1 MAERQDLNELLSQS
15 LNVPEPTEE
24 QFLQWRGDMRHH
36 HSDFE
41 DIVLNPIYAQGQG
54 SRTQIQGPTYD
65 QDPRTPNSHQS
76 GSLATM
82 QPRPGQAMHELTR
95 PVLPRHPM
103 PPTCLPPHMGSNL
116 QVTIPEQ
123 VGTRRETM
131 VQYQSDITSGL
142 VQVYP
147 RGGMSSATPG
157 APLGPAA
164 AVTKMDFSTLRLPVQ
179 SMQKTVVTT
188 RMKDTNRVAYSTAQR
203 PIMTM
208 QNMAAW
214 LPIESMAGNSDKQ
227 ATVPSWVQAKEV
239 TDAPKQ
245 LTGTS
250 AWGQVKTMDDNLKK
264 PAAALAG
271 MPTKA
276 VGKKNGNDKVA
287 PFDAPRTTRGIR
299 RATKQQSGKKAEE
312 KDDTF
317 VVDKN
322 IKKRGGGIKK
332 AHKGRKRRLELRKEA
347 EIANLRI
354 QACLRKEK
362 KRHNM
367 PKIWGSNVKDSSA
380 ACTSTEPSSSSTEE
394 EDLGALRKGK
404 TGIEAKKGT
413 REDERK
419 MQKVTVE
426 SKPGKRTALMS
437 TKLLSTVTQAAAAR
451 DAPLPEDGVVLGRPH
466 NCHGCD
472 FLNRGRKRGK
482 EPKICH
488 GHRTGLLMTR
498 MGPTQRP
505 GEQMFWETFLETPMQ
520 QLAQGSLLLT
530 RATKGVSASNLTETG
545 KESIVGSFQNLARQA
560 MLKVISIE
568 AEKQQIHHG

>member
-1 MAERQDLNELLSQS
+1 
-15 LNVPEPTEE
+15 
-24 QFLQWRGDMRHH
+24 
-36 HSDFE
+36 
-41 DIVLNPIYAQGQG
+41 
-54 SRTQIQGPTYD
+54 
-65 QDPRTPNSHQS
+65 
-76 GSLATM
+76 
-82 QPRPGQAMHELTR
+82 
-95 PVLPRHPM
+95 
-103 PPTCLPPHMGSNL
+103 
-116 QVTIPEQ
+116 
-123 VGTRRETM
+123 M

-227 ATVPSWVQAKEV
+227 TTVPSWVQAKEV

-317 VVDKN
+317 VVGKN

-394 EDLGALRKGK
+394 EDLGAARK
-404 TGIEAKKGT
+404 GIEAKKGT

>member
-41 DIVLNPIYAQGQG
+41 DIVLNPIYAQV
-54 SRTQIQGPTYD
+54 QGPTYD
-65 QDPRTPNSHQS
+65 QNIRTPNSHQS

-82 QPRPGQAMHELTR
+82 QPRPGLLAAVPTR

-147 RGGMSSATPG
+147 RGGMSSTTPG

-208 QNMAAW
+208 HNMAAW

-239 TDAPKQ
+239 TDAPK

-276 VGKKNGNDKVA
+276 VDKKNGNDKVA

-332 AHKGRKRRLELRKEA
+332 AHKGRKRLELRKEA
-347 EIANLRI
+347 EIANFRI

-394 EDLGALRKGK
+394 EDLGAARK
-404 TGIEAKKGT
+404 GIEAKKGT

-451 DAPLPEDGVVLGRPH
+451 AAPLPEDGVVLGHPH

>member
-65 QDPRTPNSHQS
+65 QDPRTPNPHQS

-147 RGGMSSATPG
+147 RGSMSSTTPG

-208 QNMAAW
+208 HNMAAW

-227 ATVPSWVQAKEV
+227 TTVPSWVQAKEV

-276 VGKKNGNDKVA
+276 VDKKNGNDKVA

-317 VVDKN
+317 VVGKN

-394 EDLGALRKGK
+394 EDLGAARKGK

-413 REDERK
+413 RKDEK
-419 MQKVTVE
+419 KTQKVTVE
-426 SKPGKRTALMS
+426 SKP
-437 TKLLSTVTQAAAAR
+437 AAAR
-451 DAPLPEDGVVLGRPH
+451 AALLPEDGVVLGHPH

-472 FLNRGRKRGK
+472 FLNRGRKQGK
-482 EPKICH
+482 ELKICH

>member
-41 DIVLNPIYAQGQG
+41 DIVLNPIYAQV
-54 SRTQIQGPTYD
+54 QGPTYD

-208 QNMAAW
+208 HNMAAW

-239 TDAPKQ
+239 TDAPK

-250 AWGQVKTMDDNLKK
+250 AWGQVKTMDDSLKE

-276 VGKKNGNDKVA
+276 VGKKNGDDKVV

-299 RATKQQSGKKAEE
+299 RATKQQSREKAEE

-347 EIANLRI
+347 EIANFRI

-394 EDLGALRKGK
+394 EDLGAARK
-404 TGIEAKKGT
+404 GIEAKKGT

-545 KESIVGSFQNLARQA
+545 KESIVGSFQNLAKQA
-560 MLKVISIE
+560 MLRVISIE

>member
-41 DIVLNPIYAQGQG
+41 DIVLNPIYAQV
-54 SRTQIQGPTYD
+54 QGPTYD

-208 QNMAAW
+208 HNMAAW
-214 LPIESMAGNSDKQ
+214 LPIESMAGNSGKQ
-227 ATVPSWVQAKEV
+227 TTVPSWVQAKEV

-276 VGKKNGNDKVA
+276 VGKKNGDDKVV

-299 RATKQQSGKKAEE
+299 RATKQQSREKAEE

-332 AHKGRKRRLELRKEA
+332 THKGRKRRLELRKEA

-394 EDLGALRKGK
+394 EDLGAARK
-404 TGIEAKKGT
+404 GIEAKKGT

-451 DAPLPEDGVVLGRPH
+451 AAPLPEDGVVLGHPH

-545 KESIVGSFQNLARQA
+545 KESIVGSFQNLAKQA
-560 MLKVISIE
+560 MLRVISIE

>member
-41 DIVLNPIYAQGQG
+41 DIVLNPIYAQVQG
-54 SRTQIQGPTYD
+54 LTYD

-82 QPRPGQAMHELTR
+82 QPRPGLLAAVPTR

-227 ATVPSWVQAKEV
+227 TTGPSGVQAKEV

-250 AWGQVKTMDDNLKK
+250 AWGQVKTMDGSLKE
-264 PAAALAG
+264 PAAALTG
-271 MPTKA
+271 MPAKA
-276 VGKKNGNDKVA
+276 VGKKNGDDKVV

-394 EDLGALRKGK
+394 EDLGAARKGK

-451 DAPLPEDGVVLGRPH
+451 AAPLPEDGVVLGHPH

-505 GEQMFWETFLETPMQ
+505 GEQMFWETFLETPME

-560 MLKVISIE
+560 MLRVISIE

>member
-1 MAERQDLNELLSQS
+1 
-15 LNVPEPTEE
+15 
-24 QFLQWRGDMRHH
+24 
-36 HSDFE
+36 
-41 DIVLNPIYAQGQG
+41 
-54 SRTQIQGPTYD
+54 
-65 QDPRTPNSHQS
+65 
-76 GSLATM
+76 
-82 QPRPGQAMHELTR
+82 
-95 PVLPRHPM
+95 
-103 PPTCLPPHMGSNL
+103 
-116 QVTIPEQ
+116 
-123 VGTRRETM
+123 M

-142 VQVYP
+142 LQVYP

-208 QNMAAW
+208 HNMAAW

-276 VGKKNGNDKVA
+276 VDKKNGNDKVA

-317 VVDKN
+317 VVGKN

-347 EIANLRI
+347 EIANFRI

-394 EDLGALRKGK
+394 EDLGAARKGK

-413 REDERK
+413 RKDEKK

-451 DAPLPEDGVVLGRPH
+451 DAPLPEDGVVLGHPH

>member
-41 DIVLNPIYAQGQG
+41 DIVLNPIYAQV
-54 SRTQIQGPTYD
+54 QGPTYD
-65 QDPRTPNSHQS
+65 QNIRTPNSHQS

-82 QPRPGQAMHELTR
+82 QPRPGLLAAVPTR

-147 RGGMSSATPG
+147 RGGMSSTTPG

-208 QNMAAW
+208 HNMAAW

-239 TDAPKQ
+239 TDAPK

-332 AHKGRKRRLELRKEA
+332 THKGRKRRLELRKEA

-394 EDLGALRKGK
+394 EDLGAARK
-404 TGIEAKKGT
+404 GIEAKKGT

-451 DAPLPEDGVVLGRPH
+451 AAPLPEDGVVLGHPH

>member
-41 DIVLNPIYAQGQG
+41 DIVLNPIYAQV
-54 SRTQIQGPTYD
+54 QGPTYD

-208 QNMAAW
+208 HNMAAW

-227 ATVPSWVQAKEV
+227 TTVPSWVQAKEV
-239 TDAPKQ
+239 TDAPK

-250 AWGQVKTMDDNLKK
+250 AWGQVKTMDDSLKK

-276 VGKKNGNDKVA
+276 VGKKNGDDKVA

-394 EDLGALRKGK
+394 EDLGAARK
-404 TGIEAKKGT
+404 GIEAKKGT

>member
-41 DIVLNPIYAQGQG
+41 DIVLNPIYAQV
-54 SRTQIQGPTYD
+54 QGPTYD

-208 QNMAAW
+208 HNMAAW

-250 AWGQVKTMDDNLKK
+250 AWGQVKTMDDSLKE

-276 VGKKNGNDKVA
+276 VGKKNGDDKVV

-299 RATKQQSGKKAEE
+299 RATKQQSREKAEE

-347 EIANLRI
+347 EIANFRI

-394 EDLGALRKGK
+394 EDLGAARK
-404 TGIEAKKGT
+404 GIEAKKGT

-451 DAPLPEDGVVLGRPH
+451 AAPLPEDGVVLGHPH

>member
-1 MAERQDLNELLSQS
+1 
-15 LNVPEPTEE
+15 
-24 QFLQWRGDMRHH
+24 
-36 HSDFE
+36 
-41 DIVLNPIYAQGQG
+41 
-54 SRTQIQGPTYD
+54 
-65 QDPRTPNSHQS
+65 
-76 GSLATM
+76 
-82 QPRPGQAMHELTR
+82 
-95 PVLPRHPM
+95 
-103 PPTCLPPHMGSNL
+103 
-116 QVTIPEQ
+116 
-123 VGTRRETM
+123 M

-179 SMQKTVVTT
+179 AMTSQSMQKTVVTT

-208 QNMAAW
+208 HNMAAW

-239 TDAPKQ
+239 TDAPK

-317 VVDKN
+317 VVGEN

-394 EDLGALRKGK
+394 EDLGAARKGK

>member
-41 DIVLNPIYAQGQG
+41 DIVLNPIYAQV
-54 SRTQIQGPTYD
+54 QGPTYD

-239 TDAPKQ
+239 TDAPK

-250 AWGQVKTMDDNLKK
+250 AWGQVKTMDDSLKE

-276 VGKKNGNDKVA
+276 VGKKNGDDKVV

-299 RATKQQSGKKAEE
+299 RATKQQSREKAEE

-394 EDLGALRKGK
+394 EDLGAARKGK

-413 REDERK
+413 RKDEKK